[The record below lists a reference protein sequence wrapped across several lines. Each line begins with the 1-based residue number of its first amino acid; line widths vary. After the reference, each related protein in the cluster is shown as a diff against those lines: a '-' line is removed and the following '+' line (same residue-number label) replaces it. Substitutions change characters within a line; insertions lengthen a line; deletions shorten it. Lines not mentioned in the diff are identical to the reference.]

1 MKTTK
6 YNHMISA
13 FQCDFS
19 LAKEGD
25 GYRRLADLDDL
36 IEKKDSKLLHD
47 IELLEELEW
56 MLRSGKAEIH
66 IVDDK

>member
-1 MKTTK
+1 
-6 YNHMISA
+6 MISA

-19 LAKEGD
+19 LAKEN
-25 GYRRLADLDDL
+25 
-36 IEKKDSKLLHD
+36 KNKLLELNTLINEKNPLLLKD

-66 IVDDK
+66 IK

>member
-1 MKTTK
+1 MKTDK
-6 YNHMISA
+6 FSNMISS

-25 GYRRLADLDDL
+25 NDRRLADLDDL
-36 IEKKDSKLLHD
+36 IVAKDENLLRD

-56 MLRSGKAEIH
+56 MLRNGKAEIH
-66 IVDDK
+66 IVE

>member
-1 MKTTK
+1 MKTERFNK
-6 YNHMISA
+6 MISA

-25 GYRRLADLDDL
+25 FKLADLDQKIKNREPNL
-36 IEKKDSKLLHD
+36 MRD

-56 MLRSGKAEIH
+56 MLRNGKAEIH
-66 IVDDK
+66 ILE